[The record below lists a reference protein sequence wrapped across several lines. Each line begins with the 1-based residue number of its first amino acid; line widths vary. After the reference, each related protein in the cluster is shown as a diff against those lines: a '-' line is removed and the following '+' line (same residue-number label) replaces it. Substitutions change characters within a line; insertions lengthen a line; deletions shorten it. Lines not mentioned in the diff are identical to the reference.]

1 MCDRIKYLVSEKSG
15 INHNFWKIRIDLD
28 NSLSIGKMVTF
39 HNLIIFAN
47 SIVNE
52 NEDNYYYNILSE
64 KGSNKDKSDTRYF

>member
-1 MCDRIKYLVSEKSG
+1 
-15 INHNFWKIRIDLD
+15 
-28 NSLSIGKMVTF
+28 MVTF